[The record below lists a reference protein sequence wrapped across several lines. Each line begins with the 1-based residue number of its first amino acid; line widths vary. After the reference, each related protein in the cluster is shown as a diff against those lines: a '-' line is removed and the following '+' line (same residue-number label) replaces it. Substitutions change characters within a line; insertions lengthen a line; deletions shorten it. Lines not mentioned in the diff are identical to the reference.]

1 MTEVFGICLS
11 LVYVAPS
18 VGLCKLACTIC
29 SLYLVVDLR
38 SKTTAVAALQ
48 NDTSLVFGI
57 CLSLIVCV
65 TICRRSRTH
74 GFSVPTMDIL
84 LSRIW
89 LVVPTWEAVC

>member
-74 GFSVPTMDIL
+74 GFFCADHGHF
-84 LSRIW
+84 
-89 LVVPTWEAVC
+89 AF